1 MFTAGQRIDVTG
13 VSQGKGFSGQ
23 HKRHNFHRGP
33 VSHGSHNIK
42 QAGSIGSTD
51 AARVFKGLKMA
62 GQHGATQVT
71 VRNLEVV
78 RVDTERNL
86 LLVHGSVPGHKNQVV
101 HGPRQRPL
109 GDDRSAGMSTARVV
123 DQAGVE
129 TGSVELPEAI
139 FGIEP
144 NEPVM
149 HQALIRQ
156 LANGRQGT
164 ASTKTRSDVRGGGRK
179 PYRQKGTGRA
189 RQGSTRS
196 PQWEGGGVVFGPH
209 PRSYRMDMPRKQRR
223 LALRSAL
230 SAKAQDGGLLVL
242 EGFELEAPKHQGGCR
257 PAFAASRRRA
267 GCWSCSART
276 TRCSRRARATSPRS
290 RLTLAGNLSVRDI
303 IGADTVIVTR
313 DAIEHI
319 EEAFA

>member
-1 MFTAGQRIDVTG
+1 
-13 VSQGKGFSGQ
+13 
-23 HKRHNFHRGP
+23 
-33 VSHGSHNIK
+33 
-42 QAGSIGSTD
+42 
-51 AARVFKGLKMA
+51 
-62 GQHGATQVT
+62 
-71 VRNLEVV
+71 
-78 RVDTERNL
+78 
-86 LLVHGSVPGHKNQVV
+86 
-101 HGPRQRPL
+101 
-109 GDDRSAGMSTARVV
+109 MSSARVV
-123 DQAGVE
+123 DQTGTE
-129 TGSVELPEAI
+129 TGTVELPEAI

-164 ASTKTRSDVRGGGRK
+164 ASTKTRSNVRGGGRK

-209 PRSYRMDMPRKQRR
+209 PRSYRIDMPRKQRR

-242 EGFELEAPKHQGGCR
+242 EAFELDSPR
-257 PAFAASRRRA
+257 TRA
-267 GCWSCSART
+267 VAELIRGVDSPRKVLVVLGSHNEMFEKSARNI
-276 TRCSRRARATSPRS
+276 PEV

-303 IGADTVIVTR
+303 IGADKVLITR

>member
-1 MFTAGQRIDVTG
+1 M
-13 VSQGKGFSGQ
+13 
-23 HKRHNFHRGP
+23 
-33 VSHGSHNIK
+33 
-42 QAGSIGSTD
+42 
-51 AARVFKGLKMA
+51 
-62 GQHGATQVT
+62 
-71 VRNLEVV
+71 
-78 RVDTERNL
+78 
-86 LLVHGSVPGHKNQVV
+86 
-101 HGPRQRPL
+101 
-109 GDDRSAGMSTARVV
+109 SAARVV
-123 DQAGVE
+123 DQAGAV
-129 TGSVELPEAI
+129 TGHLELPEVI

-149 HQALIRQ
+149 HQALLRQ

-230 SAKAQDGGLLVL
+230 SAKAQEGGLVVL
-242 EGFELEAPKHQGGCR
+242 E
-257 PAFAASRRRA
+257 AFALEEPRTRAITDLLRGVEAGRRVLVVL
-267 GCWSCSART
+267 GSHNEMLEKSARNI
-276 TRCSRRARATSPRS
+276 AEVQV
-290 RLTLAGNLSVRDI
+290 TLAGNLSVRDLLI
-303 IGADTVIVTR
+303 AETVIVTR

>member
-1 MFTAGQRIDVTG
+1 M
-13 VSQGKGFSGQ
+13 
-23 HKRHNFHRGP
+23 
-33 VSHGSHNIK
+33 
-42 QAGSIGSTD
+42 
-51 AARVFKGLKMA
+51 
-62 GQHGATQVT
+62 T

-78 RVDTERNL
+78 RVDAERNL

-101 HGPRQRPL
+101 MIRDSDRH
-109 GDDRSAGMSTARVV
+109 GDDRSAGMSSARVV

-129 TGSVELPEAI
+129 TGTVELPDAI

-164 ASTKTRSDVRGGGRK
+164 ASTKTAATSGAAGASRTARREPVAPVRVR
-179 PYRQKGTGRA
+179 
-189 RQGSTRS
+189 TRS

-209 PRSYRMDMPRKQRR
+209 PRSFRIDMPRKQRR

-242 EGFELEAPKHQGGCR
+242 EGFELEAPKT
-257 PAFAASRRRA
+257 RA
-267 GCWSCSART
+267 VADLIRGVDSPRKVLVVLGSHNEMFEKSARNI
-276 TRCSRRARATSPRS
+276 PEV

-303 IGADTVIVTR
+303 IGADKVIVTR

>member
-1 MFTAGQRIDVTG
+1 
-13 VSQGKGFSGQ
+13 
-23 HKRHNFHRGP
+23 
-33 VSHGSHNIK
+33 
-42 QAGSIGSTD
+42 
-51 AARVFKGLKMA
+51 
-62 GQHGATQVT
+62 
-71 VRNLEVV
+71 
-78 RVDTERNL
+78 
-86 LLVHGSVPGHKNQVV
+86 
-101 HGPRQRPL
+101 
-109 GDDRSAGMSTARVV
+109 MSTARVV

-129 TGSVELPEAI
+129 TGTVELPEGI

-196 PQWEGGGVVFGPH
+196 PQWEGGGIVFGPH
-209 PRSYRMDMPRKQRR
+209 PRSYRIDMPRKQRR

-230 SAKAQDGGLLVL
+230 SAKAQDGGLVVL
-242 EGFELEAPKHQGGCR
+242 ESFELEAPRTKAVADLIRGVDS
-257 PAFAASRRRA
+257 PRRVLVVL
-267 GCWSCSART
+267 GSHNEMLEKSARNI
-276 TRCSRRARATSPRS
+276 REV

>member
-1 MFTAGQRIDVTG
+1 MNAV
-13 VSQGKGFSGQ
+13 
-23 HKRHNFHRGP
+23 
-33 VSHGSHNIK
+33 
-42 QAGSIGSTD
+42 
-51 AARVFKGLKMA
+51 
-62 GQHGATQVT
+62 
-71 VRNLEVV
+71 
-78 RVDTERNL
+78 
-86 LLVHGSVPGHKNQVV
+86 
-101 HGPRQRPL
+101 
-109 GDDRSAGMSTARVV
+109 RVV
-123 DQAGVE
+123 DQAGAV
-129 TGSVELPEAI
+129 TGQFDLPEAV

-149 HQALIRQ
+149 HQALLRQ

-196 PQWEGGGVVFGPH
+196 PQWEGGGIVFGPH

-230 SAKAQDGGLLVL
+230 SAKALDGGLVVL
-242 EGFELEAPKHQGGCR
+242 EAFELEEPRTRAMTDLLRGVEAG
-257 PAFAASRRRA
+257 RRVLVVL
-267 GCWSCSART
+267 GSHNEMLEKSARNI
-276 TRCSRRARATSPRS
+276 AEVQV
-290 RLTLAGNLSVRDI
+290 TLAGNLSVRDLLM
-303 IGADTVIVTR
+303 AETVIVTR

>member
-1 MFTAGQRIDVTG
+1 M
-13 VSQGKGFSGQ
+13 
-23 HKRHNFHRGP
+23 
-33 VSHGSHNIK
+33 
-42 QAGSIGSTD
+42 
-51 AARVFKGLKMA
+51 
-62 GQHGATQVT
+62 
-71 VRNLEVV
+71 
-78 RVDTERNL
+78 
-86 LLVHGSVPGHKNQVV
+86 
-101 HGPRQRPL
+101 
-109 GDDRSAGMSTARVV
+109 SAARVV
-123 DQAGVE
+123 DQAGTV
-129 TGSVELPEAI
+129 TGHLDLPESV

-149 HQALIRQ
+149 HQALLRQ

-230 SAKAQDGGLLVL
+230 SAKAQDGGLVVL
-242 EGFELEAPKHQGGCR
+242 EAFELEKPRTRAITDLLGSVEAG
-257 PAFAASRRRA
+257 RRVLVVL
-267 GCWSCSART
+267 GSHNEMLEKSARNI
-276 TRCSRRARATSPRS
+276 AEVQV
-290 RLTLAGNLSVRDI
+290 TLAGNLSVRDLLI
-303 IGADTVIVTR
+303 AETVIVTR

>member
-1 MFTAGQRIDVTG
+1 M
-13 VSQGKGFSGQ
+13 SS
-23 HKRHNFHRGP
+23 
-33 VSHGSHNIK
+33 
-42 QAGSIGSTD
+42 
-51 AARVFKGLKMA
+51 ARL
-62 GQHGATQVT
+62 
-71 VRNLEVV
+71 
-78 RVDTERNL
+78 
-86 LLVHGSVPGHKNQVV
+86 
-101 HGPRQRPL
+101 
-109 GDDRSAGMSTARVV
+109 V

-129 TGSVELPEAI
+129 TGTVELPDAI

-144 NEPVM
+144 NGPVM

-164 ASTKTRSDVRGGGRK
+164 SSTKTRSDVRGGGRK

-209 PRSYRMDMPRKQRR
+209 PRSYRIDMPRKQRR

-230 SAKAQDGGLLVL
+230 SSKAQDGGLLVL
-242 EGFELEAPKHQGGCR
+242 EAFELEAPKTKAVADLVR
-257 PAFAASRRRA
+257 TLEAPRRVLVVL
-267 GCWSCSART
+267 GSHNEMFEKSARNI
-276 TRCSRRARATSPRS
+276 PEV

>member
-1 MFTAGQRIDVTG
+1 M
-13 VSQGKGFSGQ
+13 
-23 HKRHNFHRGP
+23 
-33 VSHGSHNIK
+33 
-42 QAGSIGSTD
+42 
-51 AARVFKGLKMA
+51 
-62 GQHGATQVT
+62 
-71 VRNLEVV
+71 
-78 RVDTERNL
+78 
-86 LLVHGSVPGHKNQVV
+86 
-101 HGPRQRPL
+101 
-109 GDDRSAGMSTARVV
+109 SAARVV
-123 DQAGVE
+123 DQAGAV
-129 TGSVELPEAI
+129 TGHLDLPEAI

-149 HQALIRQ
+149 HQALLRQ

-189 RQGSTRS
+189 RQGSIRS

-230 SAKAQDGGLLVL
+230 SAKAQEGGLVVL
-242 EGFELEAPKHQGGCR
+242 ETFALEEPRTRAITDLLRGVEAG
-257 PAFAASRRRA
+257 RRVLVVL
-267 GCWSCSART
+267 GSHNEMLEKSARNI
-276 TRCSRRARATSPRS
+276 AEVQV
-290 RLTLAGNLSVRDI
+290 TLAGNLSVRDLLI
-303 IGADTVIVTR
+303 AETVIVTR

>member
-1 MFTAGQRIDVTG
+1 
-13 VSQGKGFSGQ
+13 
-23 HKRHNFHRGP
+23 
-33 VSHGSHNIK
+33 
-42 QAGSIGSTD
+42 
-51 AARVFKGLKMA
+51 
-62 GQHGATQVT
+62 
-71 VRNLEVV
+71 
-78 RVDTERNL
+78 
-86 LLVHGSVPGHKNQVV
+86 
-101 HGPRQRPL
+101 
-109 GDDRSAGMSTARVV
+109 MSTARVV
-123 DQAGVE
+123 DQTGAE
-129 TGSVELPEAI
+129 TGTVELPETI

-164 ASTKTRSDVRGGGRK
+164 ASTKTRSAVRGGGRK

-209 PRSYRMDMPRKQRR
+209 PRSYRIDMPRKQRR

-242 EGFELEAPKHQGGCR
+242 EAFELDSPR
-257 PAFAASRRRA
+257 TRA
-267 GCWSCSART
+267 VAELIRGVDSPRKVLVVLGSHNEMFEKSARNI
-276 TRCSRRARATSPRS
+276 PEV

-303 IGADTVIVTR
+303 IGADKVLITR

>member
-1 MFTAGQRIDVTG
+1 M
-13 VSQGKGFSGQ
+13 
-23 HKRHNFHRGP
+23 
-33 VSHGSHNIK
+33 
-42 QAGSIGSTD
+42 
-51 AARVFKGLKMA
+51 
-62 GQHGATQVT
+62 
-71 VRNLEVV
+71 
-78 RVDTERNL
+78 
-86 LLVHGSVPGHKNQVV
+86 
-101 HGPRQRPL
+101 
-109 GDDRSAGMSTARVV
+109 SAARVV
-123 DQAGVE
+123 DQAGAV
-129 TGSVELPEAI
+129 TGHLDLPEAI

-149 HQALIRQ
+149 HQALLRQ

-230 SAKAQDGGLLVL
+230 SAKAQEGGLVVL
-242 EGFELEAPKHQGGCR
+242 ETFALDEPRTRAITDLLRGVEAGRRVLVVLGSHNEMLEK
-257 PAFAASRRRA
+257 
-267 GCWSCSART
+267 SARNI
-276 TRCSRRARATSPRS
+276 AEVQV
-290 RLTLAGNLSVRDI
+290 TLAGNLSVRDLLI
-303 IGADTVIVTR
+303 AETVIVTR